1 MVNTEGD
8 EAEDVDIDTET
19 TNVFEA
25 VWILFY
31 RQ

>member
-1 MVNTEGD
+1 MMDTLGD
-8 EAEDVDIDTET
+8 EAEDVDMDTET

-25 VWILFY
+25 VWVLFY